1 MLQYIQY
8 FVAWLFFMGLIAVI
22 TLVVPKIAK
31 PIEKWIA
38 EKRANKEAE
47 DSIST
52 LPEEKDTK
60 E

>member
-1 MLQYIQY
+1 MQTYIQY

-38 EKRANKEAE
+38 QKRANKDVEE
-47 DSIST
+47 SDT
-52 LPEEKDTK
+52 TPPEEKDTK